1 MPFFSEL
8 MRRNV
13 VRVGVA
19 YIVVAWVL
27 AQVAEFAFDNFGA
40 PEWTIKAVVVVLLI
54 GLPIALIFS
63 WAFEMTPDGVKLE
76 KDVDRSQSITSHTG
90 RKLDRMIIGV
100 LVIAL
105 AWFAW
110 DKFSTPSDTDVASTA
125 NAGSSVAVLPFV
137 AMSNGPDD
145 GYFADGLTEE
155 ILNSLA
161 QLPELLVTSRTSA
174 FSFKGAEIPVS
185 EIAAALSVDHI
196 VEGSVRRSGDR
207 LRVTAQLIR
216 TEDDTHLWSENYDST
231 STDAIAVQEDI
242 AEKIAV
248 AMNIVLDEDKRAAMK
263 AVGLRNP
270 EAFTLYQKGV
280 EIFNDAHGSRRIL
293 DRLREANVYF
303 DQVIELAPNFIGA
316 YIDRSDLAQHLVLN
330 NAIGRRSGD
339 ISEEEIA
346 AAYEGAVQNHEIA
359 ARAASTPALR
369 ALVELDI
376 AILSGNWRGIRGHM
390 ESVFLAQSCAEGNS
404 TGWLPNVIGYASENV
419 ERTKKQLACDPLRSL
434 SWFNAARAQ
443 LWSGDFEGALQTAE
457 EGRNVAP
464 GDWLGMEWFR
474 ILLANKMSDEA
485 SAAVQSRILDDSD
498 GDSPLVLEAMVAAY
512 DGDKELLSNLLAK
525 YEQSDQAD
533 PFWMISMNAWGGNLE
548 RANELAAT
556 IDAHRYGSG
565 ALLNIV
571 QWCACGA
578 PWDLEATPNF
588 AARIAEGQIPWPAP
602 TTVEFR
608 LKTW

>member
-1 MPFFSEL
+1 

-293 DRLREANVYF
+293 DRLREV
-303 DQVIELAPNFIGA
+303 
-316 YIDRSDLAQHLVLN
+316 DRSDLAQHLVLN

>member
-1 MPFFSEL
+1 